1 MAYAGYNF
9 SVSGNAQHV
18 AMKEFLW
25 TPSAHEFLSQF
36 FQEQPFDRHNG
47 NAALFRRMVPMPI
60 AATPTGI
67 AEGVAPTA
75 QAWTPEDYTGT
86 LALYPEVYEMTRQ
99 SYDLSPFNEAKE
111 GAKQLRIKVARTR
124 ERLRYNAAKAG
135 TGVLYNSSTI
145 STRATVNGVISA
157 GRLQRAIAEIR
168 GNRGDTYTEID
179 HGSTKVGSTPV
190 EACYVAFCSTDLEPD
205 LRNLPGFTVTANTTG
220 AKFKGEFGVFQNVR
234 FITNADYIPFTGADH
249 GAAIGSSGF
258 RSTDAVYNDVYP
270 IIIAAR
276 GSLSA
281 IKLRG
286 TSDTGMGNGN
296 VNILDKPDKSD
307 PNNLRVLLTADF
319 YDLCLVTG
327 NSYLRR
333 IEVAC
338 TANPT

>member
-1 MAYAGYNF
+1 MATRAYTNSPG
-9 SVSGNAQHV
+9 GNTQYQ
-18 AMKEFLW
+18 AMKDFLW
-25 TPSAHEFLSQF
+25 TPPANTYLA
-36 FQEQPFDRHNG
+36 PVFDERTINKNTG
-47 NAALFRRMVPMPI
+47 NSVQFRRMVPMPVVT
-60 AATPTGI
+60 TPTGVV
-67 AEGVAPTA
+67 EGASPA
-75 QAWTPEDYTGT
+75 SQAFTTEDYTGT
-86 LALYPEVYEMTRQ
+86 LVRYADVYETTRVNA
-99 SYDLSPFNEAKE
+99 DLSPFNEVKE
-111 GAKQLRIKVARTR
+111 GTKQLRIKVDRTR
-124 ERLRYNAAKAG
+124 ERIRYNAAKAG

-145 STRATVNGVISA
+145 STRATVNGVITA

-168 GNRGDTYTEID
+168 GNRGDTFTEID

-234 FITNADYIPFTGADH
+234 FITNADYVPFTDI

-258 RSTDAVYNDVYP
+258 RSTSAVLNDVYP
-270 IIIAAR
+270 IIIVAR

-281 IKLRG
+281 VKLRG
-286 TSDTGMGNGN
+286 TSSTGMGNGN
-296 VNILDKPDKSD
+296 VNILDKADKSD
-307 PNNLRVLLTADF
+307 PNNLRVLLTADW